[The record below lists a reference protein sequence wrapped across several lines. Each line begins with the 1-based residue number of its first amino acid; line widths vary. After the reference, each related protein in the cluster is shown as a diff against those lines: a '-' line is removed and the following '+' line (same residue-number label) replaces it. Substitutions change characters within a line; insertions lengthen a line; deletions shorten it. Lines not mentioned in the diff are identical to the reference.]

1 MGWDLG
7 ELKRRLA
14 LYASGAAVALLLLA
28 VALVYLAIAIH
39 NAWLLVLHPALAA
52 LCTAGSLLLLIGLL
66 AAAIVLHLRRR
77 EARLRRN
84 RPPPRDLLAE
94 GIALTRRHPLISV
107 GTAFV
112 AGVAAS
118 KSEAAEAAVTAALLQ
133 SVGRR
138 RR

>member
-1 MGWDLG
+1 MGWDLS

-14 LYASGAAVALLLLA
+14 LYALGAVFVGLLLVL
-28 VALVYLAIAIH
+28 ALVYLAASIH
-39 NAWLLVLHPALAA
+39 DAWLLVLQPTLAA
-52 LCTAGSLLLLIGLL
+52 LCTAGSLLLLIGLVVG
-66 AAAIVLHLRRR
+66 AIALHLKRR
-77 EARLRRN
+77 AAWLRRN

-94 GIALTRRHPLISV
+94 GIALTKRYPLVSV

-118 KSEAAEAAVTAALLQ
+118 KSQAAEAAVTAALMQ